1 MRIYEILNELNIEYD
16 EVQHAPLYTVEE
28 AQKAALQIVGVGC
41 KNLFLTDKKGNYF
54 LLILE
59 ESKRANMKEI
69 KNILGVSSLIFASD
83 EELREILSLE
93 RGSVTPLGIIN
104 DINHKVKII
113 IDHDLM
119 NKKILA
125 HPNTNT
131 RTLSIHYNDLIRFI
145 EYEGH
150 EYILYDC

>member
-83 EELREILSLE
+83 EELREILLLE

-104 DINHKVKII
+104 DIHHKVKII
-113 IDHDLM
+113 VDHDLM
-119 NKKILA
+119 NKRILA

-131 RTLSIHYNDLIRFI
+131 RTLSIHYDDLIRFI